1 MANRHRKTCSALL
14 TIREMEIKTT
24 IRYHLTPVR
33 MAIIKR
39 TTTKKCLW
47 GCEEKGTLAHYWWE
61 CKLVQPTWK
70 TIWRF
75 LKKLTIELP
84 YNPAIPL
91 LDIFPRKTKTIIHK
105 DIVTPKFNI
114 ALFTAVKKWKK
125 PKSSLI
131 DEWIKSRWYSITTNL
146 YFILYYGWV
155 IFHCSAIIKNEIMP
169 FVTMWGDL
177 ESIMLSKINLTEP
190 DKYNDLTYNMESKTN
205 KYNKTEAE
213 S

>member
-1 MANRHRKTCSALL
+1 
-14 TIREMEIKTT
+14 
-24 IRYHLTPVR
+24 

-39 TTTKKCLW
+39 TTKKKCLW

-61 CKLVQPTWK
+61 CKLGQPRGK

-75 LKKLTIELP
+75 LKKLTLELP
-84 YNPAIPL
+84 YNPAIPPL
-91 LDIFPRKTKTIIHK
+91 GIFRRKTKTIIHK
-105 DIVTPKFNI
+105 DLVTPKFNT

-155 IFHCSAIIKNEIMP
+155 IFSHNKEWNHAIWDNM
-169 FVTMWGDL
+169 GDL
-177 ESIMLSKINLTEP
+177 ESIMLS
-190 DKYNDLTYNMESKTN
+190 
-205 KYNKTEAE
+205 
-213 S
+213 